1 MNSNLECDT
10 EKLKDTAK
18 EIQSIAVEL
27 KTDINKMYKLFD
39 EMTISA
45 WTGTNAKNYA
55 RTVLLDK
62 QEYLNYVDDINSMAK
77 ELLSFSEKIEEDKRL
92 TDRLADNI

>member
-1 MNSNLECDT
+1 MNTSLECDT
-10 EKLKDTAK
+10 EKIKETAK
-18 EIQSIAVEL
+18 SIQNIAVEL

-39 EMTISA
+39 EMTLSA

-62 QEYLNYVDDINSMAK
+62 QEYLDYIEDINKMAK
-77 ELLSFSEKIEEDKRL
+77 EMLSFSEKIEDDKR
-92 TDRLADNI
+92 TADRLADNI

>member
-1 MNSNLECDT
+1 MNASLECDT
-10 EKLKDTAK
+10 EKIKETAK
-18 EIQSIAVEL
+18 SIQNIAVEL

-39 EMTISA
+39 EMTLSA

-62 QEYLNYVDDINSMAK
+62 QEYLDYIEDINKMAK
-77 ELLSFSEKIEEDKRL
+77 EMLSFSEKIEDDKR
-92 TDRLADNI
+92 TADRLADNI